1 MADQIFALTPE
12 GDLRILLDDGN
23 PEASR
28 ALEEAFQRDAAT
40 PEHMLACGGTL
51 APWFASVTFGGP
63 DLRTVYLGSL
73 RGARIPYFR
82 SPVGGLPMVHW

>member
-40 PEHMLACGGTL
+40 PGMLACGGTWR
-51 APWFASVTFGGP
+51 P
-63 DLRTVYLGSL
+63 GSP
-73 RGARIPYFR
+73 A
-82 SPVGGLPMVHW
+82 